1 MDFSKL
7 LTNPFILEHPGEI
20 SDLQWLIVRGIGF
33 VLVIWVIVKFILPT
47 QITPHLV
54 SRREEIQIADDQV
67 KSTLAE
73 TAQMRDDYRVRL
85 EGIEDET
92 EARMAEAV
100 REAGDIRDHILTEAK
115 VSAEAIV
122 RRGEDE
128 VSRERA
134 KAMVGLRKQFVAD
147 VIGAAEHTAA
157 QMDDKGHRRL
167 VDLFISE
174 VGAKS

>member
-7 LTNPFILEHPGEI
+7 LTNPFILEHPAEI
-20 SDLQWLIVRGIGF
+20 SDLQWLIVRGIGLA
-33 VLVIWVIVKFILPT
+33 LVVWVVVKFILPT

-54 SRREEIQIADDQV
+54 NRREEIQIADDQV

-73 TAQMRDDYRVRL
+73 TAQMRDDYRLRL
-85 EGIEDET
+85 EGIEEET

-100 REAGDIRDHILTEAK
+100 REAGDIRDHILSDAK
-115 VSAEAIV
+115 LTAEAIV

-134 KAMVGLRKQFVAD
+134 KALVGLRRQFVED

-157 QMDDKGHRRL
+157 QLDNASHRRL
-167 VDLFISE
+167 VDQFVHS
-174 VGAKS
+174 VGVKS

>member
-7 LTNPFILEHPGEI
+7 LTNPFILEHPGDI
-20 SDLQWLIVRGIGF
+20 NDVQWLIVRGIGF
-33 VLVIWVIVKFILPT
+33 LLVVWIVIKFILPAY
-47 QITPHLV
+47 ITPHLV
-54 SRREEIQIADDQV
+54 GRKEEIQIAAKQVDD
-67 KSTLAE
+67 TMRE
-73 TAQMRDDYRVRL
+73 TRQMRDDYRQRL

-100 REAGDIRDHILTEAK
+100 REAEDLRNHIVGEGQQLAA
-115 VSAEAIV
+115 SIV

-134 KAMVGLRKQFVAD
+134 KAMVSIRRQFVED
-147 VIGAAEHTAA
+147 VVGAAEFAA
-157 QMDDKGHRRL
+157 ANLDAGNQRRL
-167 VDLFISE
+167 VEQFVQG